1 MYNKKHERTTCGIG
15 NSHGDIYYHVDY
27 YGDFYY

>member
-1 MYNKKHERTTCGIG
+1 MYNKKHERATCNIS
-15 NSHGDIYYHVDY
+15 NSHGDIYYHVGR